1 MVPPQVI
8 PSEPDG
14 GRHSATYRAAAAPTK
29 ERTSVGDRDLNEAA
43 FPGVTEDSVD
53 ALAGHLQ
60 PLRDRV
66 LGLTFPE
73 IVPADFGHQ
82 SGVGSTIAGFA
93 FV

>member
-1 MVPPQVI
+1 VDE
-8 PSEPDG
+8 SFFKFG
-14 GRHSATYRAAAAPTK
+14 ALARR
-29 ERTSVGDRDLNEAA
+29 VGDRDLNEAA